1 MKKIV
6 ALLIAFVCLLTL
18 VACDQSQSSEDSSE
32 NKVVYGEKY
41 ILSSDVNKDEDEMQ
55 YYIFEDKEYLQHHY
69 YYHSSSYGYTN
80 HYTMRCRY
88 EIMDDGTLA
97 YFYDSVTIHD
107 DNTREGGYSTGKSG
121 ILLFSENVVT
131 TQAGDLYIR
140 ESFLE
145 DELKNFSKKSADDS
159 SEQSDQ
165 TTEG

>member
-41 ILSSDVNKDEDEMQ
+41 IRSGDVNKDENEMQ
-55 YYIFEDKEYLQHHY
+55 YYIFEDQEYLQYHY
-69 YYHSSSYGYTN
+69 YYYYSSYGYAS

-97 YFYDSVTIHD
+97 YFYDSATIHD
-107 DNTREGGYSTGKSG
+107 DHTREGGCSTGESG

-131 TQAGDLYIR
+131 TQEGALYIR
-140 ESFLE
+140 ESFLK
-145 DELKNFSKKSADDS
+145 DELKNFHKDAAGD
-159 SEQSDQ
+159 
-165 TTEG
+165 